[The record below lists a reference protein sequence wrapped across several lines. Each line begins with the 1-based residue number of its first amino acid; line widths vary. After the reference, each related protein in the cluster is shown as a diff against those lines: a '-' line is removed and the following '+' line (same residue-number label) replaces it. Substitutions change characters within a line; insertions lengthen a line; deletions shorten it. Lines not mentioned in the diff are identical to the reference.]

1 MDFIP
6 NHSSDL
12 HPWFQKSLQNEAP
25 YSDYYVWADPKGYDE
40 NGRPIPPSN
49 WVSIFRSMNDSRVS
63 DIIGFLLE
71 GSKLVICLA
80 KNEHR

>member
-49 WVSIFRSMNDSRVS
+49 WVSIFKSMNNSVS
-63 DIIGFLLE
+63 WVIEFLLG
-71 GSKLVICLA
+71 GSQLLKILGQ
-80 KNEHR
+80 N